1 MAANDLN
8 PQLPLIVNLNLIN
21 KEGQANIDLSKLI
34 IEIDSTLF
42 PNQEQFLKALRTH
55 LLQSFKELTVINS
68 LNLIKTEDNSFE
80 NVEDDLYLPASK
92 SRTKKSKNSIQENET
107 SLETPANSI
116 PNTSITVRQSKLFKS
131 QDFEAIPTA
140 AVMFSSIDSQIKKE
154 LWKQNEDGIAY
165 LQHRAKGDSQNFIE
179 HYIANPGDISML
191 PWDEALQIIDKFG
204 FNSAK
209 LHLIFAAYAMKQE
222 RPWESLFILNASEL
236 IKDMG
241 WDQRTDLPKHKK
253 LSEIAK
259 TAFALDC
266 LLVKAVWIEGRNKKG
281 GINASTP
288 VGRMWNITVV
298 PYGQV
303 NLQGKI
309 EEPDEVQL
317 IIQPGAWTKH
327 FLNRAGAKS
336 RDALYQFG
344 YLAQQVLKIDPYHDE
359 LALRLAIY
367 LTLDSRIR
375 LDGNYKVQELLEI
388 AFAKPIIDKA
398 RLDRRRAYD
407 LKQHWDSAIKLLLKL
422 GWQIAFDLETY
433 PKELRPDSKEKK
445 RKGYLDK
452 LLDAKLTI
460 KPPTPI
466 PELIASKAKL
476 TVERLQSKVKPKVE
490 QLQPKA
496 KPTQEQ
502 HISLTSSQVKEA
514 RIAKGW
520 SQAKLAGFI
529 GVSQNFISLVER
541 SERIFNPQL
550 ATQIK
555 TLLDIQD

>member
-21 KEGQANIDLSKLI
+21 QEGQENIDLSKLI

-42 PNQEQFLKALRTH
+42 PNQEQFLKALRSH
-55 LLQSFKELTVINS
+55 LLQSFKEIPVTNSIN
-68 LNLIKTEDNSFE
+68 LRQIENNDFE
-80 NVEDDLYLPASK
+80 NAEDELYPPVRK
-92 SRTKKSKNSIQENET
+92 SQPEKSQNSIQENE
-107 SLETPANSI
+107 SYFETPANSI

-140 AVMFSSIDSQIKKE
+140 ALMFSSIDSQIKKE

-222 RPWESLFILNASEL
+222 RPWESLFILNASDL

-266 LLVKAVWIEGRNKKG
+266 LLVKTVWIEGRNKKG

-298 PYGQV
+298 PYGQI

-309 EEPDEVQL
+309 EEPLEVQL
-317 IIQPGAWTKH
+317 IIQPGAWTKL

-344 YLAQQVLKIDPYHDE
+344 YLAQQVLKIDPYHEE

-398 RLDRRRAYD
+398 QLDFRRAYD

-422 GWQIAFDLETY
+422 RWQIVFDPETY
-433 PKELRPDSKEKK
+433 PEWLKPDCKDKK
-445 RKGYLDK
+445 PKGYLNK

-460 KPPTPI
+460 KPPAPI
-466 PELIASKAKL
+466 PELIASKAKPKI
-476 TVERLQSKVKPKVE
+476 EQLQSKVQPKIE

-496 KPTQEQ
+496 KPKQLQ
-502 HISLTSSQVKEA
+502 HISLTGSQVKEA

-520 SQAKLAGFI
+520 TQTQLAGFL
-529 GVSQNFISLVER
+529 GVSQKLISLIEKGER
-541 SERIFNPQL
+541 TISL
-550 ATQIK
+550 AHANKIRK
-555 TLLDIQD
+555 LLDI

>member
-21 KEGQANIDLSKLI
+21 QEGQENIDLSKLI

-42 PNQEQFLKALRTH
+42 PNQEQFLKALRSH
-55 LLQSFKELTVINS
+55 LLQSIKEVPVTTSIN
-68 LNLIKTEDNSFE
+68 LRQIENNSFE
-80 NVEDDLYLPASK
+80 NAEDELYPPVTK
-92 SRTKKSKNSIQENET
+92 SQSEKCKNSIQENE
-107 SLETPANSI
+107 SYFETPANSI
-116 PNTSITVRQSKLFKS
+116 PSTSITVRQSKLFKS

-140 AVMFSSIDSQIKKE
+140 ALMFSSIDSQIKKE

-222 RPWESLFILNASEL
+222 RPWESLFILNASDL

-266 LLVKAVWIEGRNKKG
+266 LLVKTVWIEGRNKKG

-298 PYGQV
+298 PYGQI

-309 EEPDEVQL
+309 EEPLEVQL
-317 IIQPGAWTKH
+317 IIQPGAWTKL

-344 YLAQQVLKIDPYHDE
+344 YLAQQVLKIDPYHEE

-375 LDGNYKVQELLEI
+375 LDGNYKVQGLLEI

-398 RLDRRRAYD
+398 QLDFRRAYD

-422 GWQIAFDLETY
+422 RWQIVFDPETY
-433 PKELRPDSKEKK
+433 PEWLKPDCKDKK
-445 RKGYLDK
+445 PKGYLNK

-460 KPPTPI
+460 KPPAPI
-466 PELIASKAKL
+466 PELIASKAKPKI
-476 TVERLQSKVKPKVE
+476 EQLQSKVQPKIE
-490 QLQPKA
+490 QLQPKT
-496 KPTQEQ
+496 KPKQLQ
-502 HISLTSSQVKEA
+502 HISLTGSQVKEA

-520 SQAKLAGFI
+520 TQTQLAGFL
-529 GVSQNFISLVER
+529 GVSQKLISLIEKGER
-541 SERIFNPQL
+541 TISL
-550 ATQIK
+550 AHANKIRK
-555 TLLDIQD
+555 LLDI

>member
-8 PQLPLIVNLNLIN
+8 LQLPLIVNLNLIN
-21 KEGQANIDLSKLI
+21 QEGQENIDLSKLI

-42 PNQEQFLKALRTH
+42 PNQEQFLKALRSH
-55 LLQSFKELTVINS
+55 LLQSLKEVPIRTSIN
-68 LNLIKTEDNSFE
+68 LRKIENNSFE
-80 NVEDDLYLPASK
+80 NAEDELYPPATK
-92 SRTKKSKNSIQENET
+92 SQTEKCKNSSQENR
-107 SLETPANSI
+107 SYFETPANSI

-140 AVMFSSIDSQIKKE
+140 ALMFSSIDSQIKKE

-222 RPWESLFILNASEL
+222 RPWESLFILNASDL

-298 PYGQV
+298 PYGQI

-309 EEPDEVQL
+309 EEPNEVQL
-317 IIQPGAWTKH
+317 IIQPGAWTQH

-388 AFAKPIIDKA
+388 TFAKPIIDKA
-398 RLDRRRAYD
+398 QLDFRRAYD

-422 GWQIAFDLETY
+422 RWQIVFDPETY
-433 PKELRPDSKEKK
+433 PEWLKPDCKDKK
-445 RKGYLDK
+445 PKGYLNK

-460 KPPTPI
+460 KPPAPI
-466 PELIASKAKL
+466 PELIASKAKPKI
-476 TVERLQSKVKPKVE
+476 EQLQSKVQPKIE

-496 KPTQEQ
+496 KPKQLQ
-502 HISLTSSQVKEA
+502 HISLTGSQVKEA

-520 SQAKLAGFI
+520 TQTQLAGFL
-529 GVSQNFISLVER
+529 GVSQKLISLIEKGER
-541 SERIFNPQL
+541 TISL
-550 ATQIK
+550 AHTNKIRK
-555 TLLDIQD
+555 LLDI

>member
-21 KEGQANIDLSKLI
+21 QEGQENIDLSKLI

-42 PNQEQFLKALRTH
+42 PNQEQFLKALRSH
-55 LLQSFKELTVINS
+55 LLQSLKEVPVTTSIN
-68 LNLIKTEDNSFE
+68 LRQIENNSFE
-80 NVEDDLYLPASK
+80 NAEDELYPPV
-92 SRTKKSKNSIQENET
+92 TKYQSEKCKNSIQENE
-107 SLETPANSI
+107 SYFETPANSI
-116 PNTSITVRQSKLFKS
+116 PSTSITVRQSKLFKS

-140 AVMFSSIDSQIKKE
+140 ALMFSSIDSQIKKE

-222 RPWESLFILNASEL
+222 RPWESLFILNASDL

-266 LLVKAVWIEGRNKKG
+266 LLVKTVWIEGRNKKG

-298 PYGQV
+298 PYGQI

-309 EEPDEVQL
+309 EEPLEVQL
-317 IIQPGAWTKH
+317 IIQPGAWTKL

-344 YLAQQVLKIDPYHDE
+344 YLAQQVLKIDPYHEE

-375 LDGNYKVQELLEI
+375 LDGNYKVQGLLEI

-398 RLDRRRAYD
+398 QLDFRRAYD

-422 GWQIAFDLETY
+422 RWQIVFDPETY
-433 PKELRPDSKEKK
+433 PEWLKPDCKDKK
-445 RKGYLDK
+445 PKGYLNK

-460 KPPTPI
+460 KPPAPI
-466 PELIASKAKL
+466 PELIASKAKPKI
-476 TVERLQSKVKPKVE
+476 EQLQSKVQPKIE

-496 KPTQEQ
+496 KPKQLQ
-502 HISLTSSQVKEA
+502 HISLTGSQVKEA

-520 SQAKLAGFI
+520 TQTQLAGFL
-529 GVSQNFISLVER
+529 GVSQKLISLIEKGER
-541 SERIFNPQL
+541 TISL
-550 ATQIK
+550 AHANKIRK
-555 TLLDIQD
+555 LLDI

>member
-8 PQLPLIVNLNLIN
+8 PQLLLIVNLNLIN
-21 KEGQANIDLSKLI
+21 QEGQENIDLSKLI

-42 PNQEQFLKALRTH
+42 PNQEQFLKALRSH
-55 LLQSFKELTVINS
+55 LLQYFKEVPVTTSIN
-68 LNLIKTEDNSFE
+68 LRQIENNSFE
-80 NVEDDLYLPASK
+80 NTEDELYPPVTK
-92 SRTKKSKNSIQENET
+92 SQTEKCQNSIQENE
-107 SLETPANSI
+107 SYFETPANSI

-140 AVMFSSIDSQIKKE
+140 ALMFSSIDSQIKKE

-165 LQHRAKGDSQNFIE
+165 LQHRAKGDYQNFIE

-222 RPWESLFILNASEL
+222 RPWESLFILNASDL

-298 PYGQV
+298 PYGQI

-309 EEPDEVQL
+309 EEPNEV
-317 IIQPGAWTKH
+317 
-327 FLNRAGAKS
+327 
-336 RDALYQFG
+336 
-344 YLAQQVLKIDPYHDE
+344 
-359 LALRLAIY
+359 
-367 LTLDSRIR
+367 
-375 LDGNYKVQELLEI
+375 
-388 AFAKPIIDKA
+388 
-398 RLDRRRAYD
+398 
-407 LKQHWDSAIKLLLKL
+407 
-422 GWQIAFDLETY
+422 
-433 PKELRPDSKEKK
+433 
-445 RKGYLDK
+445 
-452 LLDAKLTI
+452 
-460 KPPTPI
+460 
-466 PELIASKAKL
+466 
-476 TVERLQSKVKPKVE
+476 
-490 QLQPKA
+490 
-496 KPTQEQ
+496 
-502 HISLTSSQVKEA
+502 
-514 RIAKGW
+514 
-520 SQAKLAGFI
+520 
-529 GVSQNFISLVER
+529 
-541 SERIFNPQL
+541 
-550 ATQIK
+550 
-555 TLLDIQD
+555 

>member
-21 KEGQANIDLSKLI
+21 QGGQENIDLSKLI

-42 PNQEQFLKALRTH
+42 PNQEQFLKALRNH
-55 LLQSFKELTVINS
+55 LLQSFKEVPVINS
-68 LNLIKTEDNSFE
+68 TNLLNTENNSFE
-80 NVEDDLYLPASK
+80 NVEDDLYPPAST
-92 SRTKKSKNSIQENET
+92 SQTRKSKNSIQENET
-107 SLETPANSI
+107 SLETTANSVS
-116 PNTSITVRQSKLFKS
+116 NASIKVRQTKLFKS

-179 HYIANPGDISML
+179 HYIASPGDISML

-222 RPWESLFILNASEL
+222 RPWESLFVLNASNL

-241 WDQRTDLPKHKK
+241 WDQRTDLRKHKK

-281 GINASTP
+281 EINASTP
-288 VGRMWNITVV
+288 IGRMWNITVV
-298 PYGQV
+298 PYGQI

-317 IIQPGAWTKH
+317 IIQPGAWTQH

-336 RDALYQFG
+336 REALYQFG
-344 YLAQQVLKIDPYHDE
+344 YLAEQVLKIDPYHDE

-375 LDGNYKVQELLEI
+375 IDGNYKVQELLEI

-407 LKQHWDSAIKLLLKL
+407 LKQHWDSAIKLLLNL
-422 GWQIAFDLETY
+422 GWQIAFDPETY
-433 PKELRPDSKEKK
+433 PENLRPDFKGKK
-445 RKGYLDK
+445 PKGYLDK

-460 KPPTPI
+460 KPPSPI
-466 PELIASKAKL
+466 PELIASKTKL
-476 TVERLQSKVKPKVE
+476 TVERLQPKVKSKVK
-490 QLQPKA
+490 QLQPTA

-502 HISLTSSQVKEA
+502 QISLTSSQVKEA

-520 SQAKLAGFI
+520 SQTKLAGFL
-529 GVSQNFISLVER
+529 GVSQNFISLIERGER
-541 SERIFNPQL
+541 SFNPQL
-550 ATQIK
+550 STQIQ
-555 TLLDIQD
+555 TLLGIQD

>member
-21 KEGQANIDLSKLI
+21 QEGQENIDLSKLI

-42 PNQEQFLKALRTH
+42 PNQEQFLKALRSH
-55 LLQSFKELTVINS
+55 LLQSLKEVPVTTSIN
-68 LNLIKTEDNSFE
+68 LRKIEDNYFE
-80 NVEDDLYLPASK
+80 NAEDKLSPPATK
-92 SRTKKSKNSIQENET
+92 SQTEKCKNSSQENR
-107 SLETPANSI
+107 SSFETPANSI
-116 PNTSITVRQSKLFKS
+116 PNTSITARQSKLFKS

-222 RPWESLFILNASEL
+222 RPWESLFILNASDL

-241 WDQRTDLPKHKK
+241 WDQRTDLAKHKK

-266 LLVKAVWIEGRNKKG
+266 LLVKAVWVEGRNKKG

-298 PYGQV
+298 PYGQI

-309 EEPDEVQL
+309 DEPDEVQL

-388 AFAKPIIDKA
+388 AFAKPIIDRA

-407 LKQHWDSAIKLLLKL
+407 LKKHWDSAIKLLLKL
-422 GWQIAFDLETY
+422 GWQIAFDLESY
-433 PKELRPDSKEKK
+433 PEELRPDSKNKNP
-445 RKGYLDK
+445 KGYLDK

-460 KPPTPI
+460 KPPSPI

-476 TVERLQSKVKPKVE
+476 TAERLQPKVKPKVE
-490 QLQPKA
+490 KLQPKA
-496 KPTQEQ
+496 TPSPEQ
-502 HISLTSSQVKEA
+502 QISLTSSQVKEA

-520 SQAKLAGFI
+520 SQSKLAGFL
-529 GVSQNFISLVER
+529 GVSQNMISLIER
-541 SERIFNPQL
+541 GERTFNPQL
-550 ATQIK
+550 AAQLQ

>member
-21 KEGQANIDLSKLI
+21 QEGQENIDLSKLI

-42 PNQEQFLKALRTH
+42 PNQEQFLKALRSH
-55 LLQSFKELTVINS
+55 LLQSFKEIPVTTSIN
-68 LNLIKTEDNSFE
+68 LRQIENNSFE
-80 NVEDDLYLPASK
+80 NAEDELYPPVQK
-92 SRTKKSKNSIQENET
+92 SQTEKCQNSIQENE
-107 SLETPANSI
+107 SYFETPAKSI

-140 AVMFSSIDSQIKKE
+140 ALMFSSIDSQIKKE

-222 RPWESLFILNASEL
+222 RPWESLFILNASDL

-298 PYGQV
+298 PYGQI

-309 EEPDEVQL
+309 EEPNEVQL
-317 IIQPGAWTKH
+317 IIQPGAWTQH

-388 AFAKPIIDKA
+388 AFVKPIIDKA

-422 GWQIAFDLETY
+422 GWQIAFDPETY
-433 PKELRPDSKEKK
+433 PEELRPDSKDKK
-445 RKGYLDK
+445 PKGYIDK
-452 LLDAKLTI
+452 LLNAKLTI

-466 PELIASKAKL
+466 PELIASKSKL
-476 TVERLQSKVKPKVE
+476 TVERSQLKVKPKVE
-490 QLQPKA
+490 QLQPQA
-496 KPTQEQ
+496 QPTQEQ

-520 SQAKLAGFI
+520 SQAKLAGFL
-529 GVSQNFISLVER
+529 GVSQNLISLIER
-541 SERIFNPQL
+541 GERTFNPQL
-550 ATQIK
+550 ATQIQ

>member
-1 MAANDLN
+1 MAANDVN

-21 KEGQANIDLSKLI
+21 QEGQENIDLSKLI

-42 PNQEQFLKALRTH
+42 PNQEQFLKALRNH
-55 LLQSFKELTVINS
+55 LLQSFKEVPVINS
-68 LNLIKTEDNSFE
+68 LNLPKTDNNSLKNAE
-80 NVEDDLYLPASK
+80 EELEPPANK
-92 SRTKKSKNSIQENET
+92 SRTRKCKNSIQENET
-107 SLETPANSI
+107 SLETTDDSASNNSI
-116 PNTSITVRQSKLFKS
+116 KVRQTKLFKS

-222 RPWESLFILNASEL
+222 RPWESLFILNASDL

-241 WDQRTDLPKHKK
+241 WDQRTDLAKHKK

-266 LLVKAVWIEGRNKKG
+266 LLVKAVWVEGRNKKG

-298 PYGQV
+298 PYGQI

-309 EEPDEVQL
+309 DEPDEVQL

-327 FLNRAGAKS
+327 FLNRAGSKS

-388 AFAKPIIDKA
+388 AFAKPIIDRA

-407 LKQHWDSAIKLLLKL
+407 LKKHWDSAIKLLLKL

-433 PKELRPDSKEKK
+433 PEELKPDSKEKK
-445 RKGYLDK
+445 PKGYLDK

-460 KPPTPI
+460 KPPSPI

-476 TVERLQSKVKPKVE
+476 TVERLQPKVKPKVE
-490 QLQPKA
+490 KLQPKA
-496 KPTQEQ
+496 TPTPEPQ
-502 HISLTSSQVKEA
+502 ISLTSSQVKEA

-520 SQAKLAGFI
+520 SQSKLAGFL
-529 GVSQNFISLVER
+529 GVSQNMISLIER
-541 SERIFNPQL
+541 GERTFNPQL
-550 ATQIK
+550 AAQIQ
-555 TLLDIQD
+555 TLLDIPD

>member
-21 KEGQANIDLSKLI
+21 QEGQENIDLSKLI

-42 PNQEQFLKALRTH
+42 PNQEQFLKALRSH
-55 LLQSFKELTVINS
+55 LLQSLKEVPVTTSIN
-68 LNLIKTEDNSFE
+68 LRQIENNSFE
-80 NVEDDLYLPASK
+80 NAEDELYPPV
-92 SRTKKSKNSIQENET
+92 TKYQSEKCKNSIQENE
-107 SLETPANSI
+107 SYFETPANSI
-116 PNTSITVRQSKLFKS
+116 PSTSITVRQSKLFKS

-140 AVMFSSIDSQIKKE
+140 ALMFSSIDSQIKKE

-222 RPWESLFILNASEL
+222 RPWESLFILNASDL

-266 LLVKAVWIEGRNKKG
+266 LLVKTVWIEGRNKKG

-298 PYGQV
+298 PYGQI

-309 EEPDEVQL
+309 EEPLEVQL
-317 IIQPGAWTKH
+317 IIQPGAWTKL

-344 YLAQQVLKIDPYHDE
+344 YLAQQVLKIDPYHEE

-375 LDGNYKVQELLEI
+375 LDGNYKVQGLLEI
-388 AFAKPIIDKA
+388 AFAKPIIEKA
-398 RLDRRRAYD
+398 QLDFRRAYD

-422 GWQIAFDLETY
+422 RWQIVFDPETY
-433 PKELRPDSKEKK
+433 PEWLKPDCKDKK
-445 RKGYLDK
+445 PKGYLNK

-460 KPPTPI
+460 KPPAPI
-466 PELIASKAKL
+466 PELIASKAKPKI
-476 TVERLQSKVKPKVE
+476 EQLQSKVQPKIE

-496 KPTQEQ
+496 KPKQLQ
-502 HISLTSSQVKEA
+502 HISLTGSQVKEA

-520 SQAKLAGFI
+520 TQTQLAGFL
-529 GVSQNFISLVER
+529 GVSQKLISLIEKGER
-541 SERIFNPQL
+541 TISL
-550 ATQIK
+550 AHANKIRK
-555 TLLDIQD
+555 LLDI

>member
-8 PQLPLIVNLNLIN
+8 SQLPLIVNLNLIN
-21 KEGQANIDLSKLI
+21 QEGQENIDLSKLI

-42 PNQEQFLKALRTH
+42 PNQEQFIKALRSH
-55 LLQSFKELTVINS
+55 LLQSFKEVPVTTSIN
-68 LNLIKTEDNSFE
+68 LRKIENNSFE
-80 NVEDDLYLPASK
+80 NAEDELYPPATK
-92 SRTKKSKNSIQENET
+92 SQTEKSKNSSQENR
-107 SLETPANSI
+107 SYFETPANSI

-131 QDFEAIPTA
+131 QGFEAVPTA
-140 AVMFSSIDSQIKKE
+140 ALMFSSIDSQIKKE
-154 LWKQNEDGIAY
+154 LWKQNENGIAY

-222 RPWESLFILNASEL
+222 RPWESLFILNASDL
-236 IKDMG
+236 IKDIG

-298 PYGQV
+298 PYGQI

-309 EEPDEVQL
+309 EEPNEVQL
-317 IIQPGAWTKH
+317 IIQPGAWTQH

-388 AFAKPIIDKA
+388 TFAKPIIDKA
-398 RLDRRRAYD
+398 QLDFRRAYD

-422 GWQIAFDLETY
+422 RWQIVFDPETY
-433 PKELRPDSKEKK
+433 PEWLKPDCKDKK
-445 RKGYLDK
+445 PKGYLNK

-460 KPPTPI
+460 KPPAPI
-466 PELIASKAKL
+466 PELIASKAKPKI
-476 TVERLQSKVKPKVE
+476 EQLQSKVQPKIE

-496 KPTQEQ
+496 KPKQLQ
-502 HISLTSSQVKEA
+502 HISLTGSQVKEA

-520 SQAKLAGFI
+520 TQTQLAGFL
-529 GVSQNFISLVER
+529 GVSQKLISLIEKGER
-541 SERIFNPQL
+541 TISL
-550 ATQIK
+550 AHTNKIRK
-555 TLLDIQD
+555 LLDI

>member
-8 PQLPLIVNLNLIN
+8 SQFPLIVNLNFVN
-21 KEGQANIDLSKLI
+21 QEDQENIDISKLI

-42 PNQEQFLKALRTH
+42 PNEEQFLEALRNH
-55 LLQSFKELTVINS
+55 LLQSFKEVTVINS
-68 LNLIKTEDNSFE
+68 LNLVKKEKNSSKNAEDN
-80 NVEDDLYLPASK
+80 LYPPATKSK
-92 SRTKKSKNSIQENET
+92 TKKCKNSTQENET
-107 SLETPANSI
+107 SLETTANSSS
-116 PNTSITVRQSKLFKS
+116 NRSIKVRQTQLFKS

-179 HYIANPGDISML
+179 HYIASPGDISML

-222 RPWESLFILNASEL
+222 RPWESLFVLNASNL

-241 WDQRTDLPKHKK
+241 WDQRTDLRKHKK

-281 GINASTP
+281 EINASTP

-298 PYGQV
+298 PYGQI

-344 YLAQQVLKIDPYHDE
+344 YLAEQVLKIDPYHDE

-375 LDGNYKVQELLEI
+375 IDGNYKVQELLEI

-433 PKELRPDSKEKK
+433 PEELRPDFKDKK
-445 RKGYLDK
+445 PKGYLDK

-460 KPPTPI
+460 KPPSPI
-466 PELIASKAKL
+466 PKLIASKAKL
-476 TVERLQSKVKPKVE
+476 TSERLQSKVKPKVE
-490 QLQPKA
+490 QLQPTA

-520 SQAKLAGFI
+520 SQAKLAGFL
-529 GVSQNFISLVER
+529 GVSQNLISLIERGER
-541 SERIFNPQL
+541 SFNPQL
-550 ATQIK
+550 ATQIQ
-555 TLLDIQD
+555 TLLGIQD

>member
-21 KEGQANIDLSKLI
+21 QEGQENIDLSKLI

-42 PNQEQFLKALRTH
+42 PNQEQFLKALRNH
-55 LLQSFKELTVINS
+55 LLQSFKEVPVINS
-68 LNLIKTEDNSFE
+68 LNLPKADNNSLKNAE
-80 NVEDDLYLPASK
+80 EELEPPANK
-92 SRTKKSKNSIQENET
+92 SRTKKCKNSIQENET
-107 SLETPANSI
+107 SLETTDDSASNNSI
-116 PNTSITVRQSKLFKS
+116 KVRQTKLFKS

-222 RPWESLFILNASEL
+222 RPWESLFILNASDL

-241 WDQRTDLPKHKK
+241 WDQRTDLAKHKK

-266 LLVKAVWIEGRNKKG
+266 LLVKAVWVEGRNKKG

-298 PYGQV
+298 PYGQI

-309 EEPDEVQL
+309 DEPDEVQL

-388 AFAKPIIDKA
+388 AFAKPIIDRA

-407 LKQHWDSAIKLLLKL
+407 LKKHWDSAIKLLLKL

-433 PKELRPDSKEKK
+433 PEELRPDSKEKK
-445 RKGYLDK
+445 PKGYLDK

-460 KPPTPI
+460 KPPSPI

-476 TVERLQSKVKPKVE
+476 TVERLQPKVKPKVE
-490 QLQPKA
+490 KLQPKA
-496 KPTQEQ
+496 TPIPEPQ
-502 HISLTSSQVKEA
+502 ISLTSSQVKEA

-520 SQAKLAGFI
+520 SQSKLAGFL
-529 GVSQNFISLVER
+529 GVSQNLISLIER
-541 SERIFNPQL
+541 GERTFNPQL
-550 ATQIK
+550 AAQLQ
-555 TLLDIQD
+555 TLLDIPD

>member
-1 MAANDLN
+1 
-8 PQLPLIVNLNLIN
+8 
-21 KEGQANIDLSKLI
+21 
-34 IEIDSTLF
+34 
-42 PNQEQFLKALRTH
+42 
-55 LLQSFKELTVINS
+55 
-68 LNLIKTEDNSFE
+68 
-80 NVEDDLYLPASK
+80 
-92 SRTKKSKNSIQENET
+92 
-107 SLETPANSI
+107 
-116 PNTSITVRQSKLFKS
+116 
-131 QDFEAIPTA
+131 
-140 AVMFSSIDSQIKKE
+140 
-154 LWKQNEDGIAY
+154 
-165 LQHRAKGDSQNFIE
+165 
-179 HYIANPGDISML
+179 
-191 PWDEALQIIDKFG
+191 
-204 FNSAK
+204 
-209 LHLIFAAYAMKQE
+209 
-222 RPWESLFILNASEL
+222 
-236 IKDMG
+236 MG

-298 PYGQV
+298 PYGQI

-309 EEPDEVQL
+309 EEPNEVQL
-317 IIQPGAWTKH
+317 IIQPGAWTQH

-388 AFAKPIIDKA
+388 AFVKPIIDKA

-422 GWQIAFDLETY
+422 GWQIAFDPETY
-433 PKELRPDSKEKK
+433 PEELRPDSKDKK
-445 RKGYLDK
+445 PKGYLDK

-466 PELIASKAKL
+466 PELIASKVKL
-476 TVERLQSKVKPKVE
+476 TVERSQLKVKPKVE

-496 KPTQEQ
+496 NPTQEQ

-529 GVSQNFISLVER
+529 GVSQNLISLIER
-541 SERIFNPQL
+541 GERTFNPQL
-550 ATQIK
+550 ATQIQ

>member
-21 KEGQANIDLSKLI
+21 QEGQENIDLSKLI

-42 PNQEQFLKALRTH
+42 PNQEQFLKALRSH
-55 LLQSFKELTVINS
+55 LLQSLKEVPITTSIN
-68 LNLIKTEDNSFE
+68 LRKIEDNSFE
-80 NVEDDLYLPASK
+80 NAEDEFLPPATK
-92 SRTKKSKNSIQENET
+92 SQTEKSKNSSQQNV
-107 SLETPANSI
+107 SYFETPANSI

-140 AVMFSSIDSQIKKE
+140 ALMFSSIDSQIKKE

-222 RPWESLFILNASEL
+222 RPWESLFILNASDL

-266 LLVKAVWIEGRNKKG
+266 LLVKTVWIEGRNKKG

-298 PYGQV
+298 PYGQI

-309 EEPDEVQL
+309 EEPLEVQL
-317 IIQPGAWTKH
+317 IIQPGAWTKL

-344 YLAQQVLKIDPYHDE
+344 YLAQQVLKIDPYHEE

-398 RLDRRRAYD
+398 QLDFRRAYD

-422 GWQIAFDLETY
+422 RWQIVFDPETY
-433 PKELRPDSKEKK
+433 PEWLKPDCKDKK
-445 RKGYLDK
+445 PKGYLNK

-460 KPPTPI
+460 KPPAPI
-466 PELIASKAKL
+466 PELIASKAKPKI
-476 TVERLQSKVKPKVE
+476 EQLQSKVQPKIE

-496 KPTQEQ
+496 KPKQLQ
-502 HISLTSSQVKEA
+502 HISLTGSQVKEA

-520 SQAKLAGFI
+520 TQTQLAGFL
-529 GVSQNFISLVER
+529 GVSQKLISLIEKGER
-541 SERIFNPQL
+541 TISL
-550 ATQIK
+550 AHANKIRK
-555 TLLDIQD
+555 LLDI

>member
-21 KEGQANIDLSKLI
+21 QEGQENIDLSKLI

-42 PNQEQFLKALRTH
+42 PNQEQFLKALRSH
-55 LLQSFKELTVINS
+55 LLQSIKEVPVTTPIN
-68 LNLIKTEDNSFE
+68 LRQIENNSFE
-80 NVEDDLYLPASK
+80 NAEDELYPPVTK
-92 SRTKKSKNSIQENET
+92 SQSEKCKNSIQENE
-107 SLETPANSI
+107 SYFETPANSI
-116 PNTSITVRQSKLFKS
+116 PSTSITVRQSKLFKS

-140 AVMFSSIDSQIKKE
+140 ALMFSSIDSQIKKE

-222 RPWESLFILNASEL
+222 RPWESLFILNASDL

-266 LLVKAVWIEGRNKKG
+266 LLVKTVWIEGRNKKG

-298 PYGQV
+298 PYGQI

-309 EEPDEVQL
+309 EEPLEVQL
-317 IIQPGAWTKH
+317 IIQPGAWTKL

-344 YLAQQVLKIDPYHDE
+344 YLAQQVLKIDPYHEE

-375 LDGNYKVQELLEI
+375 LDGNYKVQGLLEI

-398 RLDRRRAYD
+398 QLDFRRAYD

-422 GWQIAFDLETY
+422 RWQIVFDPETY
-433 PKELRPDSKEKK
+433 PEWLKPDCKDKK
-445 RKGYLDK
+445 PKGYLNK

-460 KPPTPI
+460 KPPAPI
-466 PELIASKAKL
+466 PELIASKAKPKI
-476 TVERLQSKVKPKVE
+476 EQLQSKVQPKIE
-490 QLQPKA
+490 QLQPKT
-496 KPTQEQ
+496 KPKQLQ
-502 HISLTSSQVKEA
+502 HISLTGSQVKEA

-520 SQAKLAGFI
+520 TQTQLAGFL
-529 GVSQNFISLVER
+529 GVSQKLISLIEKGER
-541 SERIFNPQL
+541 TISL
-550 ATQIK
+550 AHANKIRK
-555 TLLDIQD
+555 LLDI

>member
-8 PQLPLIVNLNLIN
+8 SQLPLTVNLNLIN
-21 KEGQANIDLSKLI
+21 QEGQENIDLSKLI

-42 PNQEQFLKALRTH
+42 PNQEQFIKALRSH
-55 LLQSFKELTVINS
+55 LLQSFKEVPVTTSIN
-68 LNLIKTEDNSFE
+68 LRKIENNSFE
-80 NVEDDLYLPASK
+80 NAEDELYPPATK
-92 SRTKKSKNSIQENET
+92 SQTEKCKNSSQENR
-107 SLETPANSI
+107 SYFETPANSI

-140 AVMFSSIDSQIKKE
+140 ALMFSSIDSQIKKE

-222 RPWESLFILNASEL
+222 RPWESLFILNASDL

-288 VGRMWNITVV
+288 IGRMWNITVV
-298 PYGQV
+298 PYGQI

-309 EEPDEVQL
+309 EEPNEVQL
-317 IIQPGAWTKH
+317 IIQPGAWTQH

-388 AFAKPIIDKA
+388 TFAKPIIDKA
-398 RLDRRRAYD
+398 QLDFRRAYD

-422 GWQIAFDLETY
+422 RWQIVFDPETY
-433 PKELRPDSKEKK
+433 PEWLKPDCKDKK
-445 RKGYLDK
+445 PKGYLNK

-460 KPPTPI
+460 KPPAPI
-466 PELIASKAKL
+466 PELIASKAKSKI
-476 TVERLQSKVKPKVE
+476 EQLQSKVQPKIE

-496 KPTQEQ
+496 KPKQLQ
-502 HISLTSSQVKEA
+502 HISLTGSQVKEA

-520 SQAKLAGFI
+520 TQTQLAGFL
-529 GVSQNFISLVER
+529 GVSQKLISLIEKGER
-541 SERIFNPQL
+541 TISL
-550 ATQIK
+550 AHTNKIRK
-555 TLLDIQD
+555 LLDI